1 MVPAALRRWHS
12 YIGLLSAPSVIFFT
26 LTGAYQIFSLHEA
39 HGDYHPPVLLEKLSS
54 VHRDQV
60 LKPHH
65 DHDDHAHDQDAGA
78 VKPPEKAD
86 QQQVD
91 DDDEV
96 KAPTLVLKWYFT
108 LVAVALMVST
118 LIGIWMGITQIGRKA
133 TAWILLLAGT
143 LIPPALLLI

>member
-65 DHDDHAHDQDAGA
+65 HHDDHDHDQDAGA
-78 VKPPEKAD
+78 VKPPAKAD
-86 QQQVD
+86 PQQAD

-96 KAPTLVLKWYFT
+96 EAPTLVLKWYFT
-108 LVAVALMVST
+108 VVAVALMVST

-133 TAWILLLAGT
+133 TAWTLLLAGT
-143 LIPPALLLI
+143 LIPLALLLI